1 MEKMTIEQAAANLE
15 ALLNQ
20 TPLKKQEYDL
30 LYNSLALLFTT
41 AKATQEAQ
49 EDKPKAAIKRE
60 K

>member
-41 AKATQEAQ
+41 AKATQEVK
-49 EDKPKAAIKRE
+49 EEESE